1 MREQEMRQ
9 RVERFFQTR
18 LRSMVLPATLGLGLA
33 VGGCGD
39 GLNTGDDGGP
49 TANDDGA
56 GADQQLPPD
65 ARFADANS
73 ASPDLGGAVAMYMAQ
88 MTKDASTSLP
98 DSAMVLRY
106 MAQQPRDAGADLNR
120 VVAIYM
126 AQLPVPRS

>member
-18 LRSMVLPATLGLGLA
+18 LRSMVLPATLGLCLA

-39 GLNTGDDGGP
+39 GLNTSDDGGP

-56 GADQQLPPD
+56 SADGQLPPD
-65 ARFADANS
+65 ARFADAKS
-73 ASPDLGGAVAMYMAQ
+73 TSPDLGGAVAMYMAQ
-88 MTKDASTSLP
+88 MTTDASTSLP
-98 DSAMVLRY
+98 DSGMVLRY
-106 MAQQPRDAGADLNR
+106 MAQQPRDASPDLNR
-120 VVAIYM
+120 VVALYM